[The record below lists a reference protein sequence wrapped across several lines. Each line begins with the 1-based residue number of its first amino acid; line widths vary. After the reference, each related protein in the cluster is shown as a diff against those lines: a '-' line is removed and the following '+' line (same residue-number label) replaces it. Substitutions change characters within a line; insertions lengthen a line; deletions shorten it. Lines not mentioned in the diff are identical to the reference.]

1 MSDIIF
7 SMPGGGTKEDRD
19 IKLPEVRDGYP
30 ESIRF
35 GYKTPCFGMIA
46 KDVDNLRLY
55 NVDFSTEKEDA
66 RDEAVFVNVTRYK
79 RI

>member
-1 MSDIIF
+1 
-7 SMPGGGTKEDRD
+7 
-19 IKLPEVRDGYP
+19 
-30 ESIRF
+30 
-35 GYKTPCFGMIA
+35 MIA